1 MPKTALVIRN
11 PDHLILT
18 IRGHRVVIDAD
29 LAALYGVPTKV
40 LNQAVKRN
48 QERFPDTFAFQL
60 TAEEKAEVVTVCD
73 HLQRLKFSPV
83 RPRAFTEHGALMAAT
98 VLNSPTAIRMSV
110 ELINA
115 FVRLRQM
122 ALSVEELSRKLNS
135 LEKKYDGQFK
145 IVFDALRQLMTPP
158 PDPPKRR
165 IGFKT
170 D

>member
-1 MPKTALVIRN
+1 MPKPALATRT